1 MARLHKR
8 MGEAVARVARKVN
21 DTVENKTDSLGKA
34 GSPSRLRLGPGQGS
48 GIREQGS
55 IFHCHRLKK
64 AVGVPSPRLWRR
76 ERLPQRALSPP
87 KLEIIPRDVSPP

>member
-1 MARLHKR
+1 

-64 AVGVPSPRLWRR
+64 AVGVPSRASGGEKGSPKGPSA
-76 ERLPQRALSPP
+76 PQS
-87 KLEIIPRDVSPP
+87 